1 MYKSDSH
8 PLRCTLPRL
17 SMLGAALLLAGC
29 AGMGQQRAPARMID
43 TAAVPASDTV
53 AALALRTTAWPQ
65 QDWWNAYGDPQLSIL
80 VGRARAGSPTVAL
93 AQARV
98 RQAAALEGLA
108 EAALA
113 PQANLGVRS
122 ARQHFSANSNVP
134 KPLAGNW
141 AWFND
146 ASVGLSYEVDFWNKN
161 GSAVRAAAGRVNA
174 QMAEEQAATLALS
187 VAVVQA
193 YLKLDQLFV
202 QHDLAER
209 ALGQREHFRALVAQ
223 RVAARID
230 SSAELKQAEIAVPLA
245 RAQLASLDEAIALT
259 RGQLAALAGEG
270 PDAGAA
276 IVRPRVKLERM
287 PGVPQDLSAALLGRR
302 PELVALRWRVEAAS
316 GDIDV
321 AKAQFYPTI
330 NLTALVGLQSLGFS
344 HLLEGSSRSM
354 AAGPL
359 VTLPLLDGGRLR
371 NNLALRHADF
381 DVAVAQYNA
390 AVIEVMRDVVAQ
402 LISLHW
408 LDQRRREEDAA
419 LEAAEQAYRLADL
432 RYRSGVGNFL
442 QVLIADGQVIAQRR
456 SRAELDARAN
466 ELDLN
471 LVRALGGGYT
481 AAPASQAS
489 QAPAN

>member
-1 MYKSDSH
+1 MYKSDSR
-8 PLRCTLPRL
+8 PPRVAMARL
-17 SMLGAALLLAGC
+17 SALAAALLLAGC
-29 AGMGQQRAPARMID
+29 ASMGQQRAPAHVID
-43 TAAVPASDTV
+43 GAAVPAQDTL
-53 AALALRTTAWPQ
+53 AALAVRQAAWPR
-65 QDWWNAYGDPQLSIL
+65 QDWWKAYGDAQLTTL
-80 VGRARAGSPTVAL
+80 VERARTGSPTVAL

-122 ARQHFSANSNVP
+122 TRQHFSANSNVP

-146 ASVGLSYEVDFWNKN
+146 ASIGLSYEVDFWDKN
-161 GSAVRAAAGRVNA
+161 GAAVRAAAGRVNA
-174 QMAEEQAATLALS
+174 QLAEEQAATLALS

-202 QHDLAER
+202 QRDLAGQ
-209 ALGQREHFRALVAQ
+209 ALHQREQLRDLVAR

-230 SSAELKQAEIAVPLA
+230 SNADLKQVEIAVPLA
-245 RAQLASLDEAIALT
+245 RAQLASLEEAIALT
-259 RGQLAALAGEG
+259 RGQLAALEGAG

-276 IVRPRVKLERM
+276 IARPRLSLQRA
-287 PGVPQDLSAALLGRR
+287 PGVPADLSSALLGRR

-330 NLTALVGLQSLGFS
+330 NLTALIGLQSLGFS
-344 HLLEGSSRSM
+344 HLLEGSSRTM

-371 NNLALRHADF
+371 SNLALRHADF

-390 AVIEVMRDVVAQ
+390 AVIEAMRDVVAQ
-402 LISLHW
+402 LTSLHW
-408 LDQRRREEDAA
+408 LDEQRREQDAA
-419 LEAAEQAYRLADL
+419 LDAAEQAYHLAEL
-432 RYRSGVGNFL
+432 RYRSGLGNFL
-442 QVLIADGQVIAQRR
+442 QVLIADTQVIAQRR
-456 SRAELDARAN
+456 SRAEVDARAN

-471 LVRALGGGYT
+471 LVRALGGGY
-481 AAPASQAS
+481 APPPASESSAH
-489 QAPAN
+489 